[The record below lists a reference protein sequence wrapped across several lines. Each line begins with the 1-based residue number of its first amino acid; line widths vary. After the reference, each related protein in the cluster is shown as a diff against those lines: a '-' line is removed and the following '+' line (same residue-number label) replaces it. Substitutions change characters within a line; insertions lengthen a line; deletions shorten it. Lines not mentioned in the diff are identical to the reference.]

1 MKKNCRFIFGLMWVC
16 VSMLLVGCHQTYHT
30 EKVVDSIKDMCR
42 KDYGI
47 NNVEV
52 KIVGNTLGVHLPLR
66 QLFSSDFEHVL
77 ATGKVQNLES
87 LLQFSP
93 EAMDKV
99 EDVLFS
105 TSRVIL
111 STARPIDFYVLKASD
126 TEVTGIELILIGY
139 VQDIKRVRFWDISR
153 NEYRDRVFHDLK
165 VNRAVLWHR
174 PIFNLFEDMKRLSVV
189 ELLDKY
195 FISGTNLN
203 MISPFFYS
211 HLLETQFKQD
221 MKVDIRDIRS
231 TPFKKNESLVYLK
244 VVEDFKPKKGYENY
258 KFIVPPGY
266 EAEYL
271 FMVVQQGSQYRVSR
285 VIPFEFVGTD
295 DKLQKIKFPEELR
308 LYQNIENW
316 QSSFELEEVLLP
328 EFLAQQLTRRVT
340 GFVFTDERIENT
352 LGHIKPEV
360 TFQRK
365 STEGSGT
372 KIPSSPAGK
381 VRDELAGKE
390 YFFFKTIP
398 AEKDVLTVTETPANR
413 SPEDIDYYLDRVIR
427 LITKV
432 LHDYDFN
439 NFSGLEIQIPFSD
452 KTFFLSR
459 DNLEKFRKKKLDIKH
474 FIASAS

>member
-1 MKKNCRFIFGLMWVC
+1 MRKHHYLLLG
-16 VSMLLVGCHQTYHT
+16 LLVILGSFFFSSCDHTYED
-30 EKVVDSIKDMCR
+30 EKVVESIKEICR
-42 KDYGI
+42 EEYGI

-52 KIVGNTLGVHLPLR
+52 KIVGNTLGIHLPLR

-111 STARPIDFYVLKASD
+111 STARPIDFYVLKAAD
-126 TEVTGIELILIGY
+126 TEVTGIELVLIGY

-153 NEYRDRVFHDLK
+153 NEYRDRVYHDLK
-165 VNRAVLWHR
+165 VNRPVLWHR
-174 PIFNLFEDMKRLSVV
+174 PIYNLFEDMKKLTVV

-221 MKVDIRDIRS
+221 LKVDILDIRS
-231 TPFKKNESLVYLK
+231 TPFKKNESLVYVK
-244 VVEDFKPKKGYENY
+244 VVEEFKPKKGYENH
-258 KFIVPPGY
+258 KFIIPPKY

-271 FMVVQQGSQYRVSR
+271 FMVVQQGSQYRVNR
-285 VIPFEFVGTD
+285 VIPFEYIGSD

-316 QSSFELEEVLLP
+316 QSSFELEEVKLP
-328 EFLAQQLTRRVT
+328 EFLSQQLTRRVSAII
-340 GFVFTDERIENT
+340 FTDERIENT
-352 LGHIKPEV
+352 LGRLKPEIV
-360 TFQRK
+360 FLRK
-365 STEGSGT
+365 SELGT
-372 KIPSSPAGK
+372 RAKE
-381 VRDELAGKE
+381 DELKPGDRTGEA
-390 YFFFKTIP
+390 YFEFKVAP
-398 AEKDVLTVTETPANR
+398 AEKDVMAVLEAPQTR
-413 SPEDIDYYLDRVIR
+413 SQEDIDYYLDQSIR
-427 LITKV
+427 LIIKV
-432 LHDYDFN
+432 LHNYNFKDY
-439 NFSGLEIQIPFSD
+439 SGLEVQVPFTEKS
-452 KTFFLSR
+452 FFLSTDDLAKIKKR
-459 DNLEKFRKKKLDIKH
+459 KFDLNAA
-474 FIASAS
+474 IAAVK